1 MTKDYYKIL
10 GVKKGA
16 DKEEIKKSYRKMA
29 HECHPDKKGG
39 DENKFKELN
48 EAYQV
53 LSSEEKRA
61 QYDQYGQVFEGGSGG
76 HRQHDSGGAGFDF
89 SDIFGGGF
97 GSNNDIFE
105 DFFGSFGGQK
115 TKSSGFNFRTWSTME
130 LSISLT
136 QAILGGPIEINTN
149 VGKIKMEIP
158 AGIQS
163 GEAVRYQGGAINIVF
178 VIKIKTPRNISKKAK
193 ELLEELKKEGL

>member
-10 GVKKGA
+10 GVNRDA
-16 DKEEIKKSYRKMA
+16 SQEEIKKSYRKMA

-39 DENKFKELN
+39 DEKKFKELN
-48 EAYQV
+48 EAHQV
-53 LSSEEKRA
+53 LSDQEKRA

-76 HRQHDSGGAGFDF
+76 HRSHDQGGGAGFDF

-97 GSNNDIFE
+97 SSNDIFE

-115 TKSSGFNFRTWSTME
+115 TKTSGFNFKTWSTME

-149 VGKIKMEIP
+149 VGKIKMDIP
-158 AGIQS
+158 AGIQP
-163 GEAVRYQGGAINIVF
+163 GEAVRYQGGNLNIVF